1 MMTRSKTRRNEL
13 EQRLRRVLL
22 LGVASAWRVL
32 TVLIVVV
39 DDRLD
44 ERAVA
49 VKKQLHS
56 VGDGAHAVEAVG
68 YKLFG
73 RDSTVGDERCHA
85 LHEQPA
91 ATAADAF
98 NGFVAVSEPPRCRV
112 DGDVLATKE
121 SRQIHQ
127 RAARL
132 QHAEPRANGV
142 FVAAADHH
150 RVHRSTV
157 RLHDAVLPALLVV
170 VDAVGGAVLA
180 GNVEAYLSRS
190 DGEHASRAGQHA
202 STYRHKPDGPYSDN
216 RDALPKCQPQL
227 FDAAERRAHHV
238 GHHDGLVYRHV
249 LGNVRQVHVGVS
261 DVVGFDERP
270 STVSVVDA
278 PIHVVR
284 RGIGV
289 AVLSLEASPVRHDS
303 ARDDAI
309 AHLEVLDVGTDRHHF
324 AAHLVP
330 HRLAFEVG
338 QRSRLGLQQMR
349 VARAWRPDERA
360 HERTRRARFI
370 GKRAGAGQLEPVLS
384 RQHCSVYGLHGNG
397 SPFSG
402 LWSSFRG
409 LARSGLASKRAEH

>member
-1 MMTRSKTRRNEL
+1 MRTRSKTRRNEL

-22 LGVASAWRVL
+22 LGVASAWHVL

-44 ERAVA
+44 ERAVV
-49 VKKQLHS
+49 VKEQLHS
-56 VGDGAHAVEAVG
+56 VGDGAHAMEAVG

-73 RDSTVGDERCHA
+73 RDSTVGDERCHT

-112 DGDVLATKE
+112 DGDVLAAKE
-121 SRQIHQ
+121 SHQIHQ
-127 RAARL
+127 RAAQL
-132 QHAEPRANGV
+132 QHAEPRADGV
-142 FVAAADHH
+142 LVAAADYH

-157 RLHDAVLPALLVV
+157 RLHDAVPPSPPR
-170 VDAVGGAVLA
+170 GSRRSRWRRTRGQRRSIPGAIRRRTRVP
-180 GNVEAYLSRS
+180 R
-190 DGEHASRAGQHA
+190 RGQHA

-261 DVVGFDERP
+261 DVVGFDERS

-309 AHLEVLDVGTDRHHF
+309 AHPEVLDVGANRHHF

-330 HRLAFEVG
+330 HCFAFEVG

-360 HERTRRARFI
+360 HERARRARFV
-370 GKRAGAGQLEPVLS
+370 GKRAGAGQFEPVLS

-402 LWSSFRG
+402 L
-409 LARSGLASKRAEH
+409 